1 MSRGKY
7 LVSKHILNLSIN
19 QNLFLE
25 NMKIACVTPIFKRG
39 NEYLLTNYMPISVLA
54 CFSEIL
60 VCIMYNRVYDFLKF
74 YMKNSLAFSLQIQ
87 PTMQY
92 YNFVIEFLTCLM
104 K

>member
-1 MSRGKY
+1 M
-7 LVSKHILNLSIN
+7 LNLSIN
-19 QNLFLE
+19 QSLFLE
-25 NMKIACVTPIFKRG
+25 NRKIACVTTIFKRG

-60 VCIMYNRVYDFLKF
+60 VYDFLKF

-92 YNFVIEFLTCLM
+92 YNFVIEFLTCLT